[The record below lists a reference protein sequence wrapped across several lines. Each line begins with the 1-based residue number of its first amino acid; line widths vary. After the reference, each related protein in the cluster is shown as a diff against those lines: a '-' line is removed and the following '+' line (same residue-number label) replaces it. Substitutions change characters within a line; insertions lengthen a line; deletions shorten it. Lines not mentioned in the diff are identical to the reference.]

1 MKRAF
6 TATLLAAAE
15 LAAAICIPAYA
26 DAPTPPAEQGVLPA
40 KYNQVPQDYE
50 EFAAVYNKALA
61 FLRGTGAQSIH
72 KCHPVGA
79 DPSNPNHDWCSD
91 HMFWADPK
99 GQHITTNEIQRDDGK
114 RSVIVCLG
122 DDLNTQR
129 CYRDNGAVF
138 DQRNDRKIDLWVT
151 FSTVAGAWNERGK
164 PLADLT
170 PRAPN
175 APTAPVP
182 SQPATT
188 PSPPATAS
196 VVPPKY
202 NQTPMNYDEFV
213 ADYNKALAFL
223 RDTETASIH
232 KCFPAGSDPNDHRGW
247 CQDVMSWVNDTG
259 QHLAAVDTQRDDGT
273 KAESLCFG
281 DDPNTQRC
289 YRDDGTAMDQNL
301 NRKINIWVT
310 FRRIAGAWNERG
322 KPLADLTPRSKRE
335 TKR

>member
-1 MKRAF
+1 MLE
-6 TATLLAAAE
+6 TV
-15 LAAAICIPAYA
+15 AIC
-26 DAPTPPAEQGVLPA
+26 
-40 KYNQVPQDYE
+40 
-50 EFAAVYNKALA
+50 AVYNKALA

-79 DPSNPNHDWCSD
+79 DPRNPNNGWCSD

-129 CYRDNGAVF
+129 CYRDDGAVF
-138 DQRNDRKIDLWVT
+138 DQHNDRKIDLWVT
-151 FSTVAGAWNERGK
+151 FNTVAGAWSERGK

-175 APTAPVP
+175 PPTTAVP
-182 SQPATT
+182 SQPATA
-188 PSPPATAS
+188 PSPPAAAS

-202 NQTPMNYDEFV
+202 NQIPMNYDEFA

-223 RDTETASIH
+223 RDAETASIH
-232 KCFPAGSDPNDHRGW
+232 TCFPAGSDPNDHRGW

-259 QHLAAVDTQRDDGT
+259 QHLAAVDTQRDEGRLPMLRRRSEHPALLPRRRHGNGSESQPKNQYLGHVPPPRGRLERTRQASSRPHPAREKRDQAVTYKYVGSA
-273 KAESLCFG
+273 AEG
-281 DDPNTQRC
+281 RQRANV
-289 YRDDGTAMDQNL
+289 RSFSRQPPLQIHENGGGPGV
-301 NRKINIWVT
+301 RP
-310 FRRIAGAWNERG
+310 AGGWL
-322 KPLADLTPRSKRE
+322 P
-335 TKR
+335 